1 MKQSMWYAL
10 QTVSGEEDKVV
21 KIVKSIAPEGLLDDI
36 YYLRYENVWRK
47 QGKSNVSVELMFK
60 GYVFIK
66 TEDIEK
72 LYYSLKKSPKLVTL
86 LSDKNRDDEIT
97 FLALSKEEENFIDE
111 LIHGDE
117 ERIMRLSY
125 VHRNAQNRI
134 DFAEGPLEKFVD
146 KIYSVDYR
154 HRRVFVNIELL
165 GELRSVKFGIKTDD
179 DITEDSRI
187 DKWNRRLKMMKNI
200 QTDVKE
206 NDKDKTQEDIMYG
219 DIKPGVMV
227 YDLTGVYGDKP
238 LVVKK
243 VNREKKKVTVEAE
256 MFSMKVDV
264 ELSLGDVVAF

>member
-21 KIVKSIAPEGLLDDI
+21 KIVKSIAPEGLLKDI

-72 LYYSLKKSPKLVTL
+72 MYYSLKKSPKLVTL

-117 ERIMRLSY
+117 ERIVRLSY

-200 QTDVKE
+200 QSDVKE

-243 VNREKKKVTVEAE
+243 VNREKKKVTVEVE

-264 ELSLGDVVAF
+264 ELSLGDVFVI